1 MVFRLLYRLPVA
13 LVALSVRSGRSKD
26 LEILVLRHQL
36 ALLQRTTKPPQAQ
49 RQRPVTARRHR
60 QSAPPSPPAGPAV
73 HTRLAAELA
82 PPPRRPTLDP
92 TAPTARQTINLSRSP
107 QAGHTNG
114 TRPEIPR
121 GLEGVRLWWS
131 ILHGAFDGRIDIE
144 DLVEGGDRVA
154 SRWRFSG
161 AHIGEFNGIPA
172 TNKTFSAE
180 FMSIDR
186 FEGDRI
192 AERWEVGDLLGLL
205 QQIGVIPS

>member
-1 MVFRLLYRLPVA
+1 MGTHADATRRLVEAFNVNRPDDVA
-13 LVALSVRSGRSKD
+13 DLVTDDFIDHHV
-26 LEILVLRHQL
+26 
-36 ALLQRTTKPPQAQ
+36 P
-49 RQRPVTARRHR
+49 
-60 QSAPPSPPAGPAV
+60 
-73 HTRLAAELA
+73 
-82 PPPRRPTLDP
+82 
-92 TAPTARQTINLSRSP
+92 
-107 QAGHTNG
+107 
-114 TRPEIPR
+114 PEIPR

-131 ILHGAFDGRIDIE
+131 ILHGAFDGRIDFE